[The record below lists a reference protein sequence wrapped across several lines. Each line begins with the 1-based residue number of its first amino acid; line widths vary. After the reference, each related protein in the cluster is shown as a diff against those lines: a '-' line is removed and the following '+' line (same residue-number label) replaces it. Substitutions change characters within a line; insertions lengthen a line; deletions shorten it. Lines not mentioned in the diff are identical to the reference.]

1 MDMMY
6 ANLFKRKIGF
16 KHKIRF
22 ELVSEHPDN
31 EEHRFYSVGR
41 QYVSN
46 KIENAKSIG
55 STSWFNL
62 CADYLH
68 RFFIHVISMMTQE
81 CPIPIDRVE
90 IKASIRLEDEE
101 YDIIK
106 EKDIIG
112 LILKKPK
119 TNINQFKKRSVMV
132 YYGKPDKWWNE
143 PFYIVVKA
151 YSYISQKPV
160 ES

>member
-1 MDMMY
+1 MDKMY
-6 ANLFKRKIGF
+6 ADLFKRKIGV

-41 QYVSN
+41 QYISN

-55 STSWFNL
+55 SASWIDL
-62 CADYLH
+62 YVKYLD
-68 RFFIHVISMMTQE
+68 RFFIHVISTMTQE

-106 EKDIIG
+106 EKDLIG
-112 LILKKPK
+112 FILKEPK
-119 TNINQFKKRSVMV
+119 TNINQFKKRCLID

>member
-1 MDMMY
+1 MNKMY
-6 ANLFKRKIGF
+6 ANLFKHKIGF

-41 QYVSN
+41 QYISN

-55 STSWFNL
+55 STSWYIL
-62 CADYLH
+62 YADYLH
-68 RFFIHVISMMTQE
+68 RFFIHVISTIIHE

-90 IKASIRLEDEE
+90 IKESIRLEDEE

-106 EKDIIG
+106 EKDIMGI
-112 LILKKPK
+112 ILKEPK
-119 TNINQFKKRSVMV
+119 TNINQFNKRCVID
-132 YYGKPDKWWNE
+132 YYGKPNKWWNE